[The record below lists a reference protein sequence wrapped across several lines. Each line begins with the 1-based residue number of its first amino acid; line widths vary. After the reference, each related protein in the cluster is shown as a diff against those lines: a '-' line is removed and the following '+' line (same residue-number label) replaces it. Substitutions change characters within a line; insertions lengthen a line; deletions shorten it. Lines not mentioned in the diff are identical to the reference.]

1 MKNCKQEDYS
11 FQSREN
17 VTIISVESCIE
28 RAKLG
33 NLGSEVPITV
43 NLERDYSLVVSKNQC

>member
-33 NLGSEVPITV
+33 NLGSEVPITI